1 MIDISKVRRDTRATA
16 KKIHFNNA
24 GASLMPAPVIDAV
37 RAYLDTEEQEGG
49 YEAAAIH
56 EEVLEGF
63 YTSAARLINA
73 RAKEIAFAESATI
86 AWGKVFFAF
95 DWQPGDVILTAQ
107 AEYSSNFIAY
117 LQTIRRRQV
126 EVRVIP
132 NDASGQIDLQK
143 LADAIDEKTRLIAVT
158 HMPTNGGLVNPAEA
172 IGAIARAHDIPYL
185 LDACQSAG
193 QYPLDVEKIG
203 CDFLSATGRKYLRG
217 PRGTGFLYVREK
229 WLDRLEPEQLDT
241 GSALWEP
248 GGVYTPLPS
257 ARRFESWESSMA
269 SKAGLKKA
277 FDYAWQLG
285 VETIWERVQMLA
297 AQLRKTLSEQPG
309 IQVCDLGEVQS
320 GIISFYAEGMD
331 AATLKE
337 ELYQRGINTSLI
349 GKSGALLDTLHRDL
363 PEMVRASVHYFNTE
377 QEIDA
382 FAKALHAIRAG
393 K

>member
-1 MIDISKVRRDTRATA
+1 MIDIQKVRKDTRASDS
-16 KKIHFNNA
+16 KIHFNNA
-24 GASLMPAPVIDAV
+24 GAALMPAPVIDAV

-49 YEAAAIH
+49 YETAALYH
-56 EEVLEGF
+56 EELEGF

-73 RAKEIAFAESATI
+73 RAKEIAYAESATV

-117 LQTIRRRQV
+117 LQTIRRREV

-132 NDASGQIDLQK
+132 NDAEGQIDLQK
-143 LADAIDEKTRLIAVT
+143 LADAIDANTKLIAIT

-172 IGAIARAHDIPYL
+172 VGAIARSYDIPYL

-193 QYPLDVEKIG
+193 QYPLDVERIG

-229 WLDRLEPEQLDT
+229 WLDKLEPEQLDT
-241 GSALWEP
+241 GSAVWEA
-248 GGVYTPLPS
+248 GGVYTPLAS
-257 ARRFESWESSMA
+257 ARRFESWESNMA
-269 SKAGLKKA
+269 GKAGLKKA

-285 VETIWERVQMLA
+285 MDNIWEQVQQIAAFARARLA
-297 AQLRKTLSEQPG
+297 EVPG
-309 IQVCDLGEVQS
+309 VQVCDLGAVRG
-320 GIISFYAEGMD
+320 GIISFYLEG
-331 AATLKE
+331 KE
-337 ELYQRGINTSLI
+337 STSIKNALYERGINLSLI

-363 PEMVRASVHYFNTE
+363 PEMLRASLHYYNTE
-377 QEIDA
+377 EEVLRFVA
-382 FAKALHAIRAG
+382 ELKELG
-393 K
+393 KS